1 MGRLCLLWRGL
12 RFHLAHGIRPDAWTR
27 VHIRQT
33 KEHTMYAFMDA
44 CVVIFALLNEEASIS
59 RLDNCNVQPTC
70 GYIRHLFYLSV
81 VYFLVMGGLDDLVRP
96 PPPSSKNEQSNTSI
110 GLLLCVVAL
119 CLVALFMFAIVV
131 WQLENSLAM
140 HTSSCVFVVR
150 RLTLVDLLL

>member
-1 MGRLCLLWRGL
+1 M
-12 RFHLAHGIRPDAWTR
+12 
-27 VHIRQT
+27 HIRQT

-44 CVVIFALLNEEASIS
+44 CVVRLALLNEEASIS

-96 PPPSSKNEQSNTSI
+96 LPPSSKNEQSNTSI

-119 CLVALFMFAIVV
+119 CLVALFVFATVV
-131 WQLENSLAM
+131 WQLEDSLAM
-140 HTSSCVFVVR
+140 HASSCAFVVR

>member
-1 MGRLCLLWRGL
+1 
-12 RFHLAHGIRPDAWTR
+12 
-27 VHIRQT
+27 
-33 KEHTMYAFMDA
+33 MYAFMDA

-81 VYFLVMGGLDDLVRP
+81 VYFLVMGGLDDLVRIL
-96 PPPSSKNEQSNTSI
+96 PPSRKNEQSNTSI

-131 WQLENSLAM
+131 
-140 HTSSCVFVVR
+140 
-150 RLTLVDLLL
+150 